1 MEPERQAEYEQLMA
15 QESLFVGAGN
25 VAAFM
30 LVQRALPNI
39 SPLAQV
45 FVAGVLFHLTAEYSG
60 LNEWYLSHGA
70 AALAKDA
77 PPYDYVSENVYS
89 KIDYRCGRSDMHS
102 DMDYS
107 DSSALSL
114 CIKY

>member
-30 LVQRALPNI
+30 LVQRALPKM

-77 PPYDYVSENVYS
+77 PSYDYIAENLYS
-89 KIDYRCGRSDMHS
+89 KEDYKCGRSDS
-102 DMDYS
+102 YL
-107 DSSALSL
+107 DSAALSL

>member
-1 MEPERQAEYEQLMA
+1 MEPEQQAEYEQLMA
-15 QESLFVGAGN
+15 QEALFVGAGN

-30 LVQRALPNI
+30 LVQRALPKM
-39 SPLAQV
+39 SPLAHV

-60 LNEWYLSHGA
+60 LNEWYLTHGA
-70 AALAKDA
+70 AALAKGA
-77 PPYDYVSENVYS
+77 PPRDYISENLYS
-89 KIDYRCGRSDMHS
+89 KEDYRCGRSDS
-102 DMDYS
+102 YS

>member
-1 MEPERQAEYEQLMA
+1 MEPEQQAEYEQLMA

-30 LVQRALPNI
+30 IIQKALPKI

-45 FVAGVLFHLTAEYSG
+45 FLAGVLFHLTAEYSG
-60 LNEWYLSHGA
+60 LNEWYLTHGA
-70 AALAKDA
+70 AALGRGSAQ
-77 PPYDYVSENVYS
+77 DYIEENLYS
-89 KIDYRCGRSDMHS
+89 KQDYRCGRSDTP
-102 DMDYS
+102 YS
-107 DSSALSL
+107 DSASLSL

>member
-1 MEPERQAEYEQLMA
+1 MEPEAQVEYEQLMA

-30 LVQRALPNI
+30 LVQKVLPKI

-70 AALAKDA
+70 AALAKGA
-77 PPYDYVSENVYS
+77 PAYDYVSQNLYS
-89 KIDYRCGRSDMHS
+89 KEEYRCGRSDME
-102 DMDYS
+102 YS
-107 DSSALSL
+107 DSSSVSL

>member
-1 MEPERQAEYEQLMA
+1 MELEQQAEYEQLMA
-15 QESLFVGAGN
+15 QEALFVGAGN
-25 VAAFM
+25 VAAF
-30 LVQRALPNI
+30 LIIQRVLPNM
-39 SPLAQV
+39 SPLAQT

-70 AALAKDA
+70 AALAKGA
-77 PPYDYVSENVYS
+77 PPYDYVSENLYT
-89 KIDYRCGRSDMHS
+89 KQDYRCGRSDMA
-102 DMDYS
+102 YS